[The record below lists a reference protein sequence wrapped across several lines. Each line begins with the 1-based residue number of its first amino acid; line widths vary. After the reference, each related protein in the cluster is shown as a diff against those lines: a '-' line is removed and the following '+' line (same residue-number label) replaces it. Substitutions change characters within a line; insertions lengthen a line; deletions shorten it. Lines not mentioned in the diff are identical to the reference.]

1 MKALFY
7 SKPGIENLIFS
18 DYQLTD
24 LMENEVLIETRCMGV
39 NPIDYYTITGI
50 HGINGPTMKISPFP
64 HIPGTEIAGIVKR
77 KGPKVKSHLIEGD
90 RVIVYNRLFD
100 GTCKYCRNNKE
111 MLCINGGMIGLVTNG
126 GYAEYVK
133 VPEYN
138 IIKIPDELSWEVAAS
153 LPVAGLTAFHSIE
166 ESGLKADEYL
176 LVFGGSGNTGLFCLQ
191 IGKIMG
197 ATTIAISS
205 KAWVKDYGADFVFEN
220 NMSLKEEIVRVTNGS
235 LSNVVINSLG
245 EQTWSQGMN
254 VVGKLGTI
262 VTYGVLTGGNL
273 ITDGRLLYNNQITIK
288 GITGGSLSE
297 LAKLINMVNTENI
310 RTKIWKRFSL
320 EDSKRGIENI
330 FDKNREGR
338 IIIENYG

>member
-7 SKPGIENLIFS
+7 SKPGIENLTCS

-24 LMENEVLIETRCMGV
+24 LIENEVLIETRFMSV

-50 HGINGPTMKISPFP
+50 HGINGPQMKISPFP

-77 KGPKVKSHLIEGD
+77 KGPRVKSEIVEGD

-100 GTCKYCRNNKE
+100 GTCKYCGINKE

-133 VPEYN
+133 IPAQN
-138 IIKIPDELSWEVAAS
+138 ILKIPDQMSWEVASA
-153 LPVAGLTAFHSIE
+153 LPVAGLTALNAIE
-166 ESGLKADEYL
+166 ESGLKAGEYL
-176 LVFGGSGNTGLFCLQ
+176 LIFGGSGNTGLFCSQ

-197 ATTIAISS
+197 AKTISISS
-205 KAWVKDYGADFVFEN
+205 KSWVADFGADFVFEN
-220 NMSLKEEIVRVTNGS
+220 SMTLKKEIAHVTS
-235 LSNVVINSLG
+235 DSMVDVVINPLG
-245 EQTWSQGMN
+245 ELTWNQGMN
-254 VVGKLGTI
+254 VIGKMGTI

-288 GITGGSLSE
+288 GTTGGSLSG
-297 LAKLINMVNTENI
+297 LAKLINMVKAENI

-320 EDSKRGIENI
+320 EDSKRAVESL

-338 IIIENYG
+338 IIIENQG